1 MDEGLVDLR
10 VEDLGG
16 LGAGVIVVLFGRREV
31 WMKTGISEGRA
42 SE

>member
-1 MDEGLVDLR
+1 MDEGLADLR
-10 VEDLGG
+10 VEDLGD
-16 LGAGVIVVLFGRREV
+16 LGAGAFVALSGRSEV